1 MSHHLRGSKAVPN
14 CHVRARSTM
23 STQSSA
29 TAALRHAEQLW
40 QSDILVSDEYTS
52 FATKQ
57 TTGGEVWGAARS
69 LQACMPHGARTSD

>member
-1 MSHHLRGSKAVPN
+1 
-14 CHVRARSTM
+14 M

-29 TAALRHAEQLW
+29 TAALRRAEQPW
-40 QSDILVSDEYTS
+40 QSDILLSDEYTS

-69 LQACMPHGARTSD
+69 LQACMPHGARTLEEQAKL